1 MFYLNRGGISTHSP
15 AIINC
20 TNVNQE
26 SPPLAEI
33 FNHLNV
39 VGVSFSASDAEF
51 LTSVAAHLA
60 DATIHGDRS
69 KIQSCAGLLAAFCAK
84 FSVEGVAHE

>member
-1 MFYLNRGGISTHSP
+1 MFYTVPGGKSTHSP

-39 VGVSFSASDAEF
+39 VGVSFSASDAKF
-51 LTSVAAHLA
+51 LASIASHWL
-60 DATIHGDRS
+60 D
-69 KIQSCAGLLAAFCAK
+69 AGLSGNSSKAETCSKLMASFCVK
-84 FSVEGVAHE
+84 FTQGVAHD